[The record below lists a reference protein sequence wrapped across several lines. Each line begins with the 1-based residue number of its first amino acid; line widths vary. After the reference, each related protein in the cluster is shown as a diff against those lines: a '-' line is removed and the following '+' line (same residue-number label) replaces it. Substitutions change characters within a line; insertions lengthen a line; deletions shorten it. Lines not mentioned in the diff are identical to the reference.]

1 MLRGE
6 LVVTLLLPPWRFVLN
21 APGPLTTTF
30 CPAHPWSLC
39 PQRHRCSRQIVGQ
52 LPPPVLSTQIA

>member
-39 PQRHRCSRQIVGQ
+39 PQRH
-52 LPPPVLSTQIA
+52 